1 MMQNTNFKI
10 TKKSGEIIPFDVE
23 KLRTSFIRSGANE
36 KDIHAVLAQLADFV
50 HEGISTRKLFKL
62 AYGLLRKKSIE
73 VAGRYRLKNAI
84 MELGPTGYPFEKYV
98 GELLKYQGFD
108 VEVGTIVNGE
118 CITHEIDVIAWQNK
132 KKLMVECKYHA
143 NTQTKSDVKVA
154 LYIHSRF
161 NDVVNAWKKNDQ
173 NKFDDY
179 EAWVITN
186 TRFTEDAESY
196 ARCAGL
202 NLISWDYP
210 SQGSLRERIDISGLY
225 PITALQTISKR
236 EKQILMEKGI
246 VLCKSITADN
256 LKEMS
261 IVGNRARKILHE
273 AFSICT
279 PK

>member
-23 KLRTSFIRSGANE
+23 KLRRSFVRSGANE
-36 KDIHAVLAQLADFV
+36 KDINEVVAQLYNYV

-62 AYGLLRKKSIE
+62 AYSLLRKKSIE

-84 MELGPTGYPFEKYV
+84 MDLGPTGYPFEKYI
-98 GELLKYQGFD
+98 GELLKYQGFE
-108 VEVGTIVNGE
+108 VEVGTIVSGE
-118 CITHEIDVIAWQNK
+118 CISHEIDVIAWQNQK
-132 KKLMVECKYHA
+132 KIIVECKYHS
-143 NTQTKSDVKVA
+143 NTHTKSDVKVA

-161 NDVVNAWKKNDQ
+161 IDVVNAWKKTDQ

-179 EAWVITN
+179 QAWVITN
-186 TRFTEDAESY
+186 TRFTEDAENY
-196 ARCAGL
+196 ARCTGL

-225 PITALQTISKR
+225 PITAMQSISKK
-236 EKQILMEKGI
+236 EKQILLEKGI
-246 VLCKSITADN
+246 VLCKSLSADN
-256 LKEMS
+256 LKEMG
-261 IVGNRARKILHE
+261 IVGNTARKVLHE
-273 AFSICT
+273 AYSLCT